1 MSDTPTSGT
10 STTTT
15 TVAAPKGLTSN
26 KFDNLDVNA
35 AVDNSGINTG
45 LPPGISG
52 GIYDLDTSPQY
63 ILNSMRPDTR
73 DKILRTLFERDQYG
87 GSKMGN
93 GIDSADV
100 SAFRDLLYYAN
111 VQNKT
116 YDQALELY
124 KNQFPVKSSILAGS
138 GKRAPK
144 QVSNPDDLKAVFKK
158 ASMDLLGRTVD
169 DNVANQFVQSFQ
181 NQQVQ
186 QQTQLAARSGGVV
199 TQAPDAGVSAEKMI
213 ERKFGE
219 EVRVQ
224 NAVNFGSIMDQMIKG
239 LAR

>member
-15 TVAAPKGLTSN
+15 TVAPPKGLTSN

-35 AVDNSGINTG
+35 AVDSSGINTG

-52 GIYDLDTSPQY
+52 GIYDLDVYPRYELNRMKPSVRAD
-63 ILNSMRPDTR
+63 ILQ
-73 DKILRTLFERDQYG
+73 ILFERGQYG

-100 SAFRDLLYYAN
+100 SAFRDLLAWAN
-111 VQNKT
+111 VQNKD
-116 YDQALELY
+116 YADALQLY
-124 KNQFPVKSSILAGS
+124 KNQFPVKSSIIAGS
-138 GKRAPK
+138 GIRAPK

-169 DNVANQFVQSFQ
+169 DDVANQFVQSFQ
-181 NQQVQ
+181 NQQVR
-186 QQTQLAARSGGVV
+186 QQTQMATQSGGVV
-199 TQAPDAGVSAEKMI
+199 AQAPDAGVSAEKMI
-213 ERKFGE
+213 EQKFGQ

-224 NAVNFGSIMDQMIKG
+224 NAVNFGGIMDQMIKG